1 MKIIKATNQAHF
13 FDIVDIRAQVFIKE
27 QDVDAAIEF
36 DEIDRSATQFI
47 AYDDNNVPCA
57 TCRLFFKNSIAF
69 IGRLAVKKEYRHQGI
84 ASALLKNC
92 EENIPDN
99 INEIHL
105 HAQVRA
111 KALYQVNGY
120 EEDGDIFDD
129 ANIPHILMTKLL
141 KRDDFN

>member
-1 MKIIKATNQAHF
+1 MKIIEATKQAHF

-36 DEIDRSATQFI
+36 DEVDRAATQFI
-47 AYDDNNVPCA
+47 VYDDNDIPCA
-57 TCRLFFKNSIAF
+57 TCRLFFKDSIAF

-92 EENIPDN
+92 EEHIPNN

-105 HAQVRA
+105 YAQVRA
-111 KALYQVNGY
+111 KPLYQANGY
-120 EEDGDIFDD
+120 KEDGDIFDD
-129 ANIPHILMTKLL
+129 ANIPHILMIKLL
-141 KRDDFN
+141 KRDD